1 MLTTCCFNHFRQDA
15 RHNPSLPILWLSNCI
30 SQLIHSWH
38 ISQVMSYRSLSGFP
52 DSASLSWL
60 SMFSILVKFHLHRC
74 FFFVLQSAIVDG
86 SPSLST
92 AIAHL
97 FTSKP
102 ALPCLFCFTSRPVV
116 HCCSNRFACL
126 TPCPAKVVFV

>member
-52 DSASLSWL
+52 DLCFIKLALNVQYFGKVSSPSL
-60 SMFSILVKFHLHRC
+60 

-86 SPSLST
+86 LPSLST

-97 FTSKP
+97 FPSKP

-116 HCCSNRFACL
+116 HCCSNRFVCL